1 MLFVKWTSIKVC
13 SILVILACI
22 YSIRFIQISE
32 MGKVKKETYT
42 EDEKKGLS
50 QARNLG
56 TDRVMKK
63 IKQLGSITG
72 HKV

>member
-42 EDEKKGLS
+42 EVEKKGLS